1 MASDIRRRTYVRN
14 QNSFLAIAAASAIL
28 MSIVG
33 ANAFDDAKYPDWKG
47 QWTRV
52 PVPNYRGQPPHDPS
66 KPAGRGQE
74 APLTPEYQAI
84 FEANLADQAAGG
96 QGSGETSFC
105 LPNGMPRVM
114 TPYEPIEFIITP
126 DTTYLLLGH
135 IEHNRR
141 IFTDG
146 RAWPETIAPTYLGY
160 SIGKWVDEDS
170 DGRYNV
176 LEVETRGFKGPRV
189 YDATGIPLHEDN
201 ASIVKERISLDKAN
215 RNVMHNEITVID
227 HALTRPW
234 TVTKNYRRDPNV
246 KPDWGEYICAENN
259 PHLRVGKEYYFVSG
273 DGYLMPTRKGQ
284 APPDAR
290 YFNPSPR

>member
-1 MASDIRRRTYVRN
+1 MAHRRLIGATA
-14 QNSFLAIAAASAIL
+14 LAATLL
-28 MSIVG
+28 MMLAG
-33 ANAFDDAKYPDWKG
+33 ARAFDDTKYPEWKG

-52 PVPNYRGQPPHDPS
+52 PVPGYRGQPPHDPS
-66 KPAGRGQE
+66 KPPGRGQE
-74 APLTPEYQAI
+74 APLTAEYQAI

-114 TPYEPIEFIITP
+114 TPYEPMEFIITP
-126 DTTYLLLGH
+126 DTTYVLLEH

-146 RAWPETIAPTYLGY
+146 RAWPESIVPSYVGY
-160 SIGKWVDEDS
+160 SIGRWIDTDG
-170 DGRYNV
+170 DGRYDM

-189 YDATGIPLHEDN
+189 YDATGIPLHTDN
-201 ASIVKERISLDKAN
+201 QSIIKERIMLDRAD

-234 TVTKNYRRDPNV
+234 TVTKNYRRSQDAQPV
-246 KPDWGEYICAENN
+246 WREWICAENN
-259 PHLRVGKEYYFVSG
+259 PHVRVGKEYYYVSG

-284 APPDAR
+284 APPDTR
-290 YFNPSPR
+290 YFGASRK

>member
-1 MASDIRRRTYVRN
+1 MAHRHWIGAIT
-14 QNSFLAIAAASAIL
+14 FGTTLLALLAD
-28 MSIVG
+28 G
-33 ANAFDDAKYPDWKG
+33 WAFDDAKYPDWKG

-52 PVPNYRGQPPHDPS
+52 PVPGYRGQPPHDPS

-96 QGSGETSFC
+96 QGRGETSFC

-114 TPYEPIEFIITP
+114 TPYEPLEFVVTP
-126 DTTYLLLGH
+126 DTTYVLLEH

-146 RAWPETIAPTYLGY
+146 RSWPESIMPSYLGY
-160 SIGKWVDEDS
+160 SIGQWLDTDG
-170 DGRYNV
+170 DGRFDL
-176 LEVETRGFKGPRV
+176 LEVETRGFKGQRV
-189 YDATGIPLHEDN
+189 YDATGIPMHDDN
-201 ASIVKERISLDKAN
+201 QSVIKERISLDKAD
-215 RNVMHNEITVID
+215 RNVMHNEMTVID

-234 TVTKNYRRDPNV
+234 TVTKNYRRSTEAQPV
-246 KPDWGEYICAENN
+246 WREWICAENN

-273 DGYLMPTRKGQ
+273 DGFLMPTRKGQ
-284 APPDAR
+284 APPDTR
-290 YFNPSPR
+290 YFNTTRK